1 MNKEII
7 KKNVSTTLSRAG
19 LKLKKYSPEIMVFA
33 GVAGAVASTV
43 LACKATRKIDTI
55 IEPVKQDI
63 KKIHDV
69 HDGLIDLP
77 EDQEYSDK
85 DYKTDLVKTYASA
98 GVKFVKLYAPAASI
112 GIVSIASILGGYNV
126 MRKRYVASVA
136 AYTAVN
142 ESFRGYRNRVTERFG
157 KDVDRELLYDIKA
170 KKLDGTIQ
178 DGEQESGINKKAK
191 YADADVQRSEFAR
204 FFNSDSRSWEKSF
217 EYNMLFLKAQQNLAN
232 DILKSRG
239 HLFLNEVYDMLDI
252 PHSSIG
258 QAVGWVVNNET
269 GDGFVDFG
277 LPTDEEVYLERIA
290 ADGEKKYARAIPL
303 DFNVDGVVWDLI

>member
-1 MNKEII
+1 MNKEMI
-7 KKNVSTTLSRAG
+7 KKSLYRAG

-33 GVAGAVASTV
+33 GVAGAVTSTV
-43 LACKATRKIDTI
+43 LACTATRKIDDI
-55 IEPVKQDI
+55 LEPAKKDI
-63 KKIHDV
+63 QKIHDV
-69 HDGLIDLP
+69 RDGKVMLP
-77 EDQEYSDK
+77 AEVEYTEK
-85 DYKTDLVKTYASA
+85 DFKTDLVKTYASA
-98 GVKFVKLYAPAASI
+98 GVKVAKLYAPAVGI
-112 GIVSIASILGGYNV
+112 GVASIASILGGYNV

-142 ESFRGYRNRVTERFG
+142 EGFREYRNRVVERYG
-157 KDVDRELLYDIKA
+157 KEVDRELRYDIKA
-170 KKLDGTIQ
+170 KKLEGTVQ

-191 YADADVQRSEFAR
+191 YADADAQRSEFAR
-204 FFNSDSRSWEKSF
+204 YFNSDSRSWEKSF

-232 DILKSRG
+232 DILKARG

-258 QAVGWVVNNET
+258 QAVGWVLNNEN
-269 GDGFVDFG
+269 GDGYVDFG

-290 ADGEKKYARAIPL
+290 DDGSKKYTRAIPL

>member
-1 MNKEII
+1 MNKEMI
-7 KKNVSTTLSRAG
+7 KKSLSRAG
-19 LKLKKYSPEIMVFA
+19 LQLKKYSPEIMVFA
-33 GVAGAVASTV
+33 GVAGAVTSTI
-43 LACKATRKIDTI
+43 LACKATRKIDDI
-55 IEPVKQDI
+55 LEPAKEDIQKIHDARDGKIELPAEVEYTEKDFKQDI
-63 KKIHDV
+63 I
-69 HDGLIDLP
+69 
-77 EDQEYSDK
+77 
-85 DYKTDLVKTYASA
+85 KTYASTGLKVA
-98 GVKFVKLYAPAASI
+98 KLYAPAASV

-142 ESFRGYRNRVTERFG
+142 EGFREYRNRVVERFG
-157 KDVDRELLYDIKA
+157 KDVDRELRYDIKA
-170 KKLDGTIQ
+170 KKLEGVVQ

-191 YADADVQRSEFAR
+191 YADADAQRSEFAR
-204 FFNSDSRSWEKSF
+204 FFNSDSRNWERSF
-217 EYNMLFLKAQQNLAN
+217 EYNMMFLKAQQNLAN

-239 HLFLNEVYDMLDI
+239 HLFLNEVYDLLDI

-258 QAVGWVVNNET
+258 QVVGWVLNNPNGD

-290 ADGEKKYARAIPL
+290 DDGNKKYARAIPL